1 MSVRGCVVPL
11 LSMLVWACGDDAA
24 SPQPTAVLEGRYLLA
39 WSAESAAPNVTV
51 VPGVAITIEQCGNG
65 TQQPNASFA
74 FSDSTALTLQATP
87 QAYALT
93 VVGMITDCAGSR
105 NRYFDVATGEYLIVD
120 NTWIALMGDLGHP
133 NFDGQVVDAAADT
146 LAIVLRPGLPG
157 LAFPLA
163 GVDRLYFTRP

>member
-1 MSVRGCVVPL
+1 MSLRSCAVVL

-24 SPQPTAVLEGRYLLA
+24 SPQPTGVLEGRYLLA
-39 WSAESAAPNVTV
+39 WSADSAARNVTV
-51 VPGVAITIEQCGNG
+51 VAGVPITVDRCGNG
-65 TQQPNASFA
+65 AQQPDASFT

-93 VVGMITDCAGSR
+93 IVGTITDCSGSR
-105 NRYFDVATGEYLIVD
+105 SRYFDVAAGEYLVVD
-120 NTWIALMGDLGHP
+120 DTWITLMGDLDHP
-133 NFDGQVVDAAADT
+133 NFDARVVDTTADSV
-146 LAIVLRPGLPG
+146 AIVLRPGLPG